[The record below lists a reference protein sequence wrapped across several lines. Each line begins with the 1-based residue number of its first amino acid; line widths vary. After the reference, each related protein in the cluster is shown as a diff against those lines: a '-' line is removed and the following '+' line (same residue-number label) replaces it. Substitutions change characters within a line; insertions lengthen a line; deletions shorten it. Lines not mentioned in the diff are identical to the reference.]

1 MEGNEMAKRASEKVS
16 VAFAPAAS
24 PGRTKGQ
31 DDAEE
36 HRGFPRID
44 IQAPF
49 SLWIGEGSERRF
61 AASLRG
67 VNLSVSGAFLQSS
80 FFLPIHTELRVSF
93 RLNETEEPVQARAQI
108 VREERPDTGPAG
120 AKSGFGIRF
129 LEFFSQTEVTLA
141 KLFLGQ
147 KLRSFVQQY
156 LQSKRAR
163 ALGSELERAVD
174 ALAAWELVR
183 VTTARDPWEQ

>member
-1 MEGNEMAKRASEKVS
+1 MAKRTSQKVS
-16 VAFAPAAS
+16 VAFAPAAKPSS
-24 PGRTKGQ
+24 PRGQ
-31 DDAEE
+31 DDADE

-44 IQAPF
+44 SQAPF

-61 AASLRG
+61 AASLRAA
-67 VNLSVSGAFLQSS
+67 NLSVSGAFLHSS
-80 FFLPIHTELRVSF
+80 FFLPIRTELRVSF
-93 RLNETEEPVQARAQI
+93 RLEHEEPVQARAQI
-108 VREERPDTGPAG
+108 VREERSDADSAR

-147 KLRSFVQQY
+147 KLRSFAQQY

-163 ALGSELERAVD
+163 TLDSELERTVD

-183 VTTARDPWEQ
+183 VTSARDPWEQ

>member
-1 MEGNEMAKRASEKVS
+1 MAKRSSEKVS
-16 VAFAPAAS
+16 VAFAPAAN
-24 PGRTKGQ
+24 PGRPKGL
-31 DDAEE
+31 DDTDE
-36 HRGFPRID
+36 HRGFPRINT
-44 IQAPF
+44 QAPF
-49 SLWIGEGSERRF
+49 ALWIGEGSERRF

-67 VNLSVSGAFLQSS
+67 VNVSVSGAFLQSS

-108 VREERPDTGPAG
+108 VREERPDTGSGG

-163 ALGSELERAVD
+163 ALGTELERTVD
-174 ALAAWELVR
+174 ALAAWELIR